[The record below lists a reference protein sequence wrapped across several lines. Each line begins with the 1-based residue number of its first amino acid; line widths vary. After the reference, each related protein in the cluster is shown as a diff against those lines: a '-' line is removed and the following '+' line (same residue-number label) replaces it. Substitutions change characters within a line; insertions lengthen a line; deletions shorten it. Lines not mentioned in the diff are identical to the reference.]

1 MTSLLR
7 IWFQWGFLS
16 VMASL
21 WLAVFLLFLDTRK
34 LLGKFRDVILIFFAI
49 SVCGNLLAWLILG
62 ALWRFSTAGLVVTGE
77 KLVKMPEQIENDKLW
92 QDSLTEA

>member
-1 MTSLLR
+1 
-7 IWFQWGFLS
+7 
-16 VMASL
+16 MASL

-49 SVCGNLLAWLILG
+49 SVCGNLLAWLGLG